1 MKFKLLLAFLLL
13 LSIQGFSQLSE
24 QGTINYIDDKMNE
37 CADLRYTV
45 SSTSYYRLAKIEF
58 GLLKNDNAKLI
69 LNITQNYSDNTIEDV
84 QYIFDPTHI
93 SSISYIT
100 ASNDA
105 IDLIAVQTTGK
116 TVIKIVKKSGT
127 FTESNENYF
136 IVPYLN
142 VDPLNKERIKKAFLL
157 LKKYYVAKKGN
168 DPFAN

>member
-1 MKFKLLLAFLLL
+1 MKFKLLLSFLLL
-13 LSIQGFSQLSE
+13 LSLQGFSQLS
-24 QGTINYIDDKMNE
+24 QQATINYIDDKMNE
-37 CADLRYTV
+37 CADLRYTT
-45 SSTSYYRLAKIEF
+45 SSTSFYRLAKIDF
-58 GLLKNDNAKLI
+58 ALLKDDNSKLI
-69 LNITQNYSDNTIEDV
+69 VNITQNNSDNTVDEI

-105 IDLIAVQTTGK
+105 VDLIAVQTTGK
-116 TVIKIVKKSGT
+116 TVIKIIKKSGS